1 MHSILCQTLLFLK
14 GNQDTSRAP
23 NNNKQPC
30 SCQTSLR
37 NLLFHLVQRISL
49 HFKSTDLYLFC
60 TTKVFPKFL
69 LPFESQA
76 SFQSEEF
83 GSYDYAPRS
92 LSLVACSL
100 PSCVRA
106 CSCKKTLVHKIKVIF
121 SLFISHNA
129 NVAQRS
135 SMAKTRQKRLRGE
148 LQKSLNSVSCR
159 PMWCT
164 FFFSVT
170 DKTCWLF
177 TGIIFKFLVLEI
189 FFAPG
194 YSGVFWWCSGGVPG
208 CSRDVPGCFGSV
220 VGCSEPVP
228 GFTDTPFYWLK
239 SLKYLIRSK

>member
-1 MHSILCQTLLFLK
+1 MHQQCILSQTLRFLK

-83 GSYDYAPRS
+83 GPYDYAPQP

-100 PSCVRA
+100 SGLNA
-106 CSCKKTLVHKIKVIF
+106 HAHAKKKPCF
-121 SLFISHNA
+121 
-129 NVAQRS
+129 
-135 SMAKTRQKRLRGE
+135 E
-148 LQKSLNSVSCR
+148 LQHWDSRGTRLTVSVGTYFRLTLKNIQPS
-159 PMWCT
+159 
-164 FFFSVT
+164 
-170 DKTCWLF
+170 
-177 TGIIFKFLVLEI
+177 
-189 FFAPG
+189 
-194 YSGVFWWCSGGVPG
+194 
-208 CSRDVPGCFGSV
+208 
-220 VGCSEPVP
+220 
-228 GFTDTPFYWLK
+228 PFQALK
-239 SLKYLIRSK
+239 DHI